1 MHKSCCFLLHDSDG
15 YNAENMQY
23 EWENRTDKGVAV
35 NKKLDD
41 MPQYNLTGTSTKR
54 YFTMYYSGMQIRF
67 CFKLLLHHLESFKD
81 HFLHISNDTIY
92 YEEGKD

>member
-1 MHKSCCFLLHDSDG
+1 MIIYHSDG
-15 YNAENMQY
+15 YNADNMQY

-54 YFTMYYSGMQIRF
+54 YFTMYYSGMQVKLIFHKINLNHSGTVFHNIRAMF
-67 CFKLLLHHLESFKD
+67 
-81 HFLHISNDTIY
+81 
-92 YEEGKD
+92 

>member
-1 MHKSCCFLLHDSDG
+1 MIFHISDG

-54 YFTMYYSGMQIRF
+54 YFTMYYSGMQI
-67 CFKLLLHHLESFKD
+67 KLIFHCINWNHSGAF
-81 HFLHISNDTIY
+81 FYNI
-92 YEEGKD
+92 